1 MSTGSEQRGM
11 ATAAVCGLAA
21 AGAVGAALTLS
32 TETSSP
38 AGAAAAA
45 GAGASSMAPC
55 SGSGAPVGFFPMGEF
70 VPTTAL
76 ARHEARV
83 DVDAMVPQWT

>member
-1 MSTGSEQRGM
+1 MSTDSEQRGM
-11 ATAAVCGLAA
+11 ATAAVCGL
-21 AGAVGAALTLS
+21 AVGAALTLS